1 MMNSGSFLIMQVL
14 IFVWFYGKQFLLM
27 ICVKYSRYSPFR
39 RYGMYLGEYNPRG
52 LKEATLRLF
61 LESYFDI
68 SIGCLANIIAWLECE
83 DLGEFALY
91 FSTPA
96 DILNSVVTIIVLI
109 GLIYFPI
116 WIFMKVYSNREDLE
130 NPEFQEE
137 LAWLFED
144 IRATEMSS
152 ALYQFFFILRR
163 LYLAI
168 ILTFFPQASIIQ
180 VCSFV
185 FLSVL

>member
-39 RYGMYLGEYNPRG
+39 RFGMYLGEYNPRG

-68 SIGCLANIIAWLECE
+68 SIGCLANVIAWLECE
-83 DLGEFALY
+83 DLGELALF

-109 GLIYFPI
+109 GLIFFPI
-116 WIFMKVYSNREDLE
+116 WIFVKVYSNRNDLE
-130 NPEFQEE
+130 NPEF
-137 LAWLFED
+137 
-144 IRATEMSS
+144 
-152 ALYQFFFILRR
+152 
-163 LYLAI
+163 
-168 ILTFFPQASIIQ
+168 
-180 VCSFV
+180 
-185 FLSVL
+185 

>member
-14 IFVWFYGKQFLLM
+14 IFLWFYGKQVLLK
-27 ICVKYSRYSPFR
+27 ICIMLSRFSIFRTIGMKLGKYDPK
-39 RYGMYLGEYNPRG
+39 G

-68 SIGCLANIIAWLECE
+68 AIGSCANLIAFLECKNLE
-83 DLGEFALY
+83 EFALY

-96 DILNSVVTIIVLI
+96 DILNSVITIIVLI
-109 GLIYFPI
+109 GIVAFPI
-116 WIFMKVYSNREDLE
+116 WIFLKVYLNRKDLK

-144 IRATEMSS
+144 LRATD
-152 ALYQFFFILRR
+152 
-163 LYLAI
+163 
-168 ILTFFPQASIIQ
+168 
-180 VCSFV
+180 V
-185 FLSVL
+185 